1 MVYYVL
7 SGGKLS
13 KSILSWYKYSKYS
26 LFKILKIVFQK
37 EFLNNFI
44 ILNALLQLNYY
55 PRGSSDGT
63 KD

>member
-1 MVYYVL
+1 MFYYVL
-7 SGGKLS
+7 SGRKLS
-13 KSILSWYKYSKYS
+13 KSILSWYKYSTYS

-55 PRGSSDGT
+55 PRGSSDGS